1 MFLFALICLVLGLT
15 IGLLLNQGLSGDLA
29 TYLAV
34 SCLAG
39 LDTVFGGLRSQLEK
53 RFDTAV
59 MLTGFFSNILIA
71 FFLSWLGDRIGA
83 NIYLVC
89 AFIFGQRIFINL
101 SVIRRLLLQKWQ
113 DNRTKKQQ
121 AQQAEALAQPQESRS

>member
-1 MFLFALICLVLGLT
+1 MLLFAIICLVFGILLGLL
-15 IGLLLNQGLSGDLA
+15 ISSGGVTGDVGA
-29 TYLAV
+29 YLAV
-34 SCLAG
+34 ACLAG
-39 LDTVFGGLRSQLEK
+39 LDTVFGGLRSNLEK

-59 MLTGFFSNILIA
+59 LLTGFFSNIVIA

-83 NIYLVC
+83 NIFLVC

-113 DNRTKKQQ
+113 DSRTIKQQ
-121 AQQAEALAQPQESRS
+121 AQQAEALAQPQELR